1 MILVPLMELLSYIA
15 FSFVAG
21 YLVFR
26 LIRKQEAAVQTPR
39 SDVLAGAASAALVT
53 SGPVINLVSVIGAQ
67 NGYGKALLTV
77 LFQTAAGHVWLGI
90 FLLAICVW
98 VLLYVNKL
106 PMVTLVLFLSMLF
119 LRAYGSHP
127 DEGIMNTFAH
137 LIHLSAAVF
146 WVGVL
151 VHACFYTDERFN
163 WESFLKWFSPFTAV
177 LVMAVIGSG
186 VVTMSFAMD
195 MRDYGNVLMLTY
207 GQMLLIKHIVFIP
220 VLVFTVINM
229 FLVKQV
235 RQHSHFQPLN
245 WIRAEAFLLAIVFAC
260 SALLKSSAAPANIA
274 EALSNAG
281 AAPIF
286 GSIFQRV
293 TATSVATWYMSIT
306 GIVCFAGAGLF
317 LVSILYFFKKRAKAG
332 FALAAACAASGLLY
346 AAIMTSLR
354 F

>member
-21 YLVFR
+21 HIVFR
-26 LIRKQEAAVQTPR
+26 LVRRKEAAVQTPR

-53 SGPVINLVSVIGAQ
+53 SGPVINLVSIIGAHD
-67 NGYGKALLTV
+67 GYGKALLTV

-90 FLLAICVW
+90 FLLALCVW
-98 VLLYVNKL
+98 LLLYVDKL
-106 PMVTLVLFLSMLF
+106 PFVTLVLFLGMLF

-127 DEGIMNTFAH
+127 DAGLIDTFAH
-137 LIHLSAAVF
+137 FVHLSAAVF

-151 VHACFYTDERFN
+151 AHVCFYTSEHFS
-163 WESFLKWFSPFTAV
+163 WESFLKWFTPFATV
-177 LVMAVIGSG
+177 LVTAVIGSG
-186 VVTMSFAMD
+186 IVVMLFAMD
-195 MRDYGNVLMLTY
+195 IQDYGNVLMLTY

-229 FLVKQV
+229 FLMKHV
-235 RQHSHFQPLN
+235 RQHPHLQPLN
-245 WIRAEAFLLAIVFAC
+245 WMRAEAFLLAIVFAC
-260 SALLKSSAAPANIA
+260 SALLGSSPAPADIA

-293 TATSVATWYMSIT
+293 TAGSVATWYMSIT
-306 GIVCFAGAGLF
+306 GIVCFVGAGLF
-317 LVSILYFFKKRAKAG
+317 LVSILYFFKKRARVS

>member
-26 LIRKQEAAVQTPR
+26 LVRKQEAAVQTPR

-53 SGPVINLVSVIGAQ
+53 SGPVINLVSLIGAKD
-67 NGYGKALLTV
+67 GYGKALLTV
-77 LFQTAAGHVWLGI
+77 LFQTTAGHVWLGI

-106 PMVTLVLFLSMLF
+106 PVTTLVLFLGMLF
-119 LRAYGSHP
+119 LHAYGSHSSGSVM
-127 DEGIMNTFAH
+127 DTLAH
-137 LIHLSAAVF
+137 FVHLSAAVF

-151 VHACFYTDERFN
+151 VHVCFYTSKHFS
-163 WESFLKWFSPFTAV
+163 WESFLKWFAPFAAV

-186 VVTMSFAMD
+186 IIVMLFAMD
-195 MRDYGNVLMLTY
+195 IQDYGNALMLTY

-220 VLVFTVINM
+220 VLVFTVINL
-229 FLVKQV
+229 FLVRKV
-235 RQHSHFQPLN
+235 RQHPHFQPLN

-260 SALLKSSAAPANIA
+260 SALLGSSAAPADIA
-274 EALSNAG
+274 EALRNAG

-293 TATSVATWYMSIT
+293 TAGSVATWYMSIT
-306 GIVCFAGAGLF
+306 GIVCFVGAGLF
-317 LVSILYFFKKRAKAG
+317 LGSILYFCKKRARAS

-346 AAIMTSLR
+346 AAIMSSLR